1 MRTVSWIATTAI
13 GLVVAGALVA
23 PQALRWLEASAAAP
37 AEGAVPAPRTVV
49 VTAARPLPDRAVRH
63 LPGTIA
69 ARVEADLGF
78 RVGGKVSAR
87 RVSVGDTVKA
97 GDVVATLDET
107 DLQLQLEAAEAEQAA
122 ARIALEKAEISL
134 GRVATLKA
142 KGWATGQASDLETVA
157 VAEARARLLEA
168 GRTSNSPTTPAP
180 MRRCRRR
187 RRRGDRDPGRG
198 RAGGDLRAAGRPRR
212 PRRRARGG
220 GQRSP
225 RRARRG
231 ARSGGER
238 RAVVRPGR
246 AIPAKLRELSPVA
259 DATTRTYQARFTLAA
274 DGAALELGMTATVSL
289 AGPASGREVVLP
301 PSALVDRGRRARCGW
316 SAPTA
321 GWRAAGDGRRLRA
334 EEVASR
340 RGSPAA
346 SGWCGPG

>member
-37 AEGAVPAPRTVV
+37 VEVAVPAPRTVV

-78 RVGGKVSAR
+78 RVGGKLSAR
-87 RVSVGDTVKA
+87 RVSVGDTVKS

-107 DLQLQLEAAEAEQAA
+107 DLQLQLEAAEAEQVA

-157 VAEARARLLEA
+157 VEEARARLLEA
-168 GRTSNSPTTPAP
+168 GRTVDLARNARSYATLRADADGVVTATLAE
-180 MRRCRRR
+180 
-187 RRRGDRDPGRG
+187 PGQVVASGQPVARVAH
-198 RAGGDLRAAGRPRR
+198 AGG
-212 PRRRARGG
+212 ARGG
-220 GQRSP
+220 GGDP
-225 RRARRG
+225 RGDAGRG
-231 ARSGGER
+231 ARRGGER
-238 RAVVRPGR
+238 RALVRARAGDPG
-246 AIPAKLRELSPVA
+246 
-259 DATTRTYQARFTLAA
+259 
-274 DGAALELGMTATVSL
+274 GAAPAV
-289 AGPASGREVVLP
+289 AGGRQRHPDLRG
-301 PSALVDRGRRARCGW
+301 ALRPRRGRRGAGARHERDGVARRRRRPGVRSSCRCRRCSTPAPGRRSGW

-321 GWRAAGDGRRLRA
+321 G
-334 EEVASR
+334 SR
-340 RGSPAA
+340 RGR
-346 SGWCGPG
+346 